1 MRRLLASSFVI
12 ALALAP
18 GVAVARSEKSLAYQR
33 DQVWPTAVRFL
44 VVDEHVKVIE
54 KDADAGY
61 VLFQYRDEGKTYRGS
76 LEVMT
81 TVHDKR
87 TQVRFIVQIED
98 RPSYVEAAMLERLER
113 KLRSE
118 LGSPAPAPTPPR
130 DAPKEPPKDAPK
142 EPPKDAPK
150 DDGPPVTSTP

>member
-1 MRRLLASSFVI
+1 MRRLLASSL
-12 ALALAP
+12 ALALALPP

-44 VVDEHVKVIE
+44 VVDEHLKVIE

-87 TQVRFIVQIED
+87 TLVRFVVQIED

-130 DAPKEPPKDAPK
+130 DASKDAPK
-142 EPPKDAPK
+142 APPK
-150 DDGPPVTSTP
+150 DDGPPMSPTP